1 MADVIGGLSLEKAG
15 SSPVERPNHPVPHV
29 STGSRGP
36 PAQEVAAREADRGRH
51 SCQLSTSCL
60 PGTMLGTSPWTPER

>member
-1 MADVIGGLSLEKAG
+1 MADVIGGPSLGKAG

-36 PAQEVAAREADRGRH
+36 PAQEVAAQGGRQGEALMSIKHLLLARYYARH
-51 SCQLSTSCL
+51 EPMDS
-60 PGTMLGTSPWTPER
+60 